1 MTGVTGRERVNTR
14 LRLVTITPG
23 VAAGHPATARAGA
36 DLLAAGGSAA
46 DAAAAMVLTSCAAE
60 TLFTG
65 LGGGGFA
72 VHYEAATGE
81 IRCVDFFVAIP
92 GLGGRR
98 AGPGQPIEVVFVGQ
112 ALPYEI
118 GPPTVAVPGI
128 PAGVL
133 HLWRRWGRL
142 PWPEV
147 VAPGREASLGSVFPG
162 AHADLLPRVSPA
174 FHVSDGIQVY
184 SRPDGSPLE
193 AGDLIAHPAHPQA
206 YDLLAADPDAFYH
219 GEYAAAVLDVLG
231 DTSAMDARDLESY
244 AVIESRPRRVGVHG
258 FGVLARGDDLDDV
271 LGTLQ
276 AAASSMPGDPLSSPD
291 AARALVTAL
300 RAPDRRAETTNLVAA
315 DADGNVCAV
324 TTSLGLGSGVW
335 VPGFGV
341 HLNSMLG
348 EGELVRDG
356 VTPGMRMGSMMSPML
371 AIDPSGRPVVAA
383 GAAGGSRIRP
393 ALVQTMLRMLEHSPP
408 QAAIDAP
415 RLNAV
420 PGTVR
425 LEPGFSTV
433 VRNALSADG
442 DEVVVADDLDPYFGG
457 VSAISWLG
465 AGADPRRDGHAEL
478 HLAADLPDGPPP
490 RSTHPGG

>member
-1 MTGVTGRERVNTR
+1 M
-14 LRLVTITPG
+14 TITPG
-23 VAAGHPATARAGA
+23 VAAGHPATAQAGA
-36 DLLAAGGSAA
+36 DILAAGGTAA

-72 VHYEAATGE
+72 THYEAATGE
-81 IRCVDFFVAIP
+81 TRCVDFFVAIP

-112 ALPYEI
+112 AIPYEI

-142 PWPEV
+142 PWSEV
-147 VAPGREASLGSVFPG
+147 VAPGRAASLGSVFPG
-162 AHADLLPRVSPA
+162 AHADLLPKVSPA

-184 SRPDGSPLE
+184 SRPDGSTLQ
-193 AGDLIAHPAHPQA
+193 AGDLVAHPAHPQA
-206 YDLLAADPDAFYH
+206 YDLLAIEPEAFYR
-219 GEYAAAVLDVLG
+219 GAYARAVLEVLG
-231 DTSAMDARDLESY
+231 DTSAMDAQDLQAY
-244 AVIESRPRRVGVHG
+244 TVIESRPRRVDVHG
-258 FGVLARGDDLDDV
+258 YGVLARGNDLDDV
-271 LGTLQ
+271 LGTLHG
-276 AAASSMPGDPLSSPD
+276 AATTMPGDPLSSPES
-291 AARALVTAL
+291 ARALVAAL

-348 EGELVRDG
+348 EGELVREG
-356 VTPGMRMGSMMSPML
+356 VGPGMRMGSMMSPMI
-371 AIDPSGRPVVAA
+371 AVDVSGRPVVAA

-393 ALVQTMLRMLEHSPP
+393 ALVQTVLRMLSDISP
-408 QAAIDAP
+408 QDAIDAP

-420 PGTVR
+420 PGVVR
-425 LEPGFSTV
+425 CEPGFSSEV
-433 VRNALSADG
+433 LRSLADDG
-442 DEVVVADDLDPYFGG
+442 EEVTVADAPDPYFGG
-457 VSAISWLG
+457 VSAISWRG
-465 AGADPRRDGHAEL
+465 AGADPRRAGHAEL
-478 HLAADLPDGPPP
+478 HLAADMPDAPPP
-490 RSTHPGG
+490 HCSHLGD

>member
-1 MTGVTGRERVNTR
+1 
-14 LRLVTITPG
+14 VTIIPG
-23 VAAGHPATARAGA
+23 VAAGHPATAQAGA
-36 DLLAAGGSAA
+36 DILAAGGTAA

-72 VHYEAATGE
+72 THYEAATGQT
-81 IRCVDFFVAIP
+81 RCVDFFVAIP
-92 GLGGRR
+92 GLNGRR

-112 ALPYEI
+112 SIPYEI
-118 GPPTVAVPGI
+118 GPPTVAVPGV

-147 VAPGREASLGSVFPG
+147 VSPGREASLGSVFPG
-162 AHADLLPRVSPA
+162 AHAELLPRVSPA
-174 FHVSDGIQVY
+174 FHVSDGIEVY
-184 SRPDGSPLE
+184 SRPDGSALQ

-206 YDLLAADPDAFYH
+206 YDLLAADPDAFYR
-219 GEYAAAVLDVLG
+219 GEYAQAALEVLG
-231 DTSAMDARDLESY
+231 DTSAMDARDLAAY
-244 AVIESRPRRVGVHG
+244 QVIETKPRRVDVHG
-258 FGVLARGDDLDDV
+258 FGVLARGNDLDDV
-271 LGTLQ
+271 LGTMQ
-276 AAASSMPGDPLSSPD
+276 AAAATMPGDPLTSPE
-291 AARALVTAL
+291 AARALVAAL

-315 DADGNVCAV
+315 DAEGNVCAV

-348 EGELVRDG
+348 EGELIREG
-356 VTPGMRMGSMMSPML
+356 VAPGMRMGSMMSPML
-371 AIDPSGRPVVAA
+371 AVDPGGSPVVAA

-393 ALVQTMLRMLEHSPP
+393 ALVQTMLRMLEHAAP

-420 PGTVR
+420 PDTVR
-425 LEPGFSTV
+425 LEPGFSSEV
-433 VRNALSADG
+433 LRALAADG
-442 DEVVVADDLDPYFGG
+442 DDVTVADAPDPYFGG
-457 VSAISWLG
+457 VSALSWLG
-465 AGADPRRDGHAEL
+465 AGADPRRAGHAEL
-478 HLAADLPDGPPP
+478 HLAADLPDAPPP
-490 RSTHPGG
+490 KCSHPGGRDH